1 VKLRNVA
8 AYQLPVVLWAA
19 SIFVLSGIQTFPVSR
34 TPLGL
39 DKIAHWV
46 MFFVFCGLAWRALYY
61 QSASKALKRYA
72 LLGAF
77 ILAVGYGALDE
88 LHQVFVPGRSSDLYD
103 LAADA
108 LGAAGYLA
116 WHKIRSKRAV
126 AGGEGPG
133 QRV

>member
-1 VKLRNVA
+1 MKLRNVA
-8 AYQLPVVLWAA
+8 ANQMPVVLWAA

-108 LGAAGYLA
+108 LGAAGYVA
-116 WHKIRSKRAV
+116 WHSIRSKRVA
-126 AGGEGPG
+126 AGGERPDR
-133 QRV
+133 RV